1 MILEFSRTWLPYI
14 YLYGVGGIFF
24 LVGLW
29 IILRYRSLNL
39 QLKRDRSWFRVLLF
53 GFVWY
58 AMIHAVVIWAA
69 LRS

>member
-1 MILEFSRTWLPYI
+1 MLEFSRTWLPYI

-39 QLKRDRSWFRVLLF
+39 QLRRDRSWLRILLF

-58 AMIHAVVIWAA
+58 AMIHAAIIWAA
-69 LRS
+69 LRG